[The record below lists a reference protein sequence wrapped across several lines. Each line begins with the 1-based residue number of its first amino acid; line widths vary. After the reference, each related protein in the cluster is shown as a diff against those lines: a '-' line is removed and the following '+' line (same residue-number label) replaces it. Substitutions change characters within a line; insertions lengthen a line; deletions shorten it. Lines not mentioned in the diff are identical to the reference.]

1 VGNPAAITPADSAN
15 LDQPGNQSF
24 YYHKDHQGSVR
35 ALTNDAGAVVNSYD
49 YDSYGNIKSSTETVP
64 QPFRYTGQQY
74 DAGAK
79 LYYYRHRTYDP
90 VTGRFL
96 QEDPLWFGAGD
107 LNTYRYVF
115 NNPVNLTDPMG
126 LSPAVNYGLL
136 QGAGI
141 AVAGATVQYGII
153 REANRRSISI
163 SGDAGAGYIVACTT
177 QAIAT
182 YFGALLNGEQNIG
195 MLDACNAGGQGV
207 DDAGRKIS
215 PLSATPPPG
224 DCGPGD
230 QRRLQDDVNRY
241 CKTRKFS
248 CNQTMKYS
256 VLLDHAQAGRNC
268 MNARN
273 RINNKC
279 FAGGDAT
286 HRNKALEALGTVNRC
301 EKLLWK

>member
-1 VGNPAAITPADSAN
+1 MGNPAAITPADSAN

-79 LYYYRHRTYDP
+79 LYYYRHRTYDS

-96 QEDPLWFGAGD
+96 QEDPLWFGGGD

-126 LSPAVNYGLL
+126 LSAVEYGLIR
-136 QGAGI
+136 GAG
-141 AVAGATVQYGII
+141 AAAAGARVLYGAVGV
-153 REANRRSISI
+153 ANRRAISVVA
-163 SGDAGAGYIVACTT
+163 GTGGLGAGYIVACTT
-177 QAIAT
+177 NAIAT

-195 MLDACNAGGQGV
+195 MLDACNAGGQGAQV
-207 DDAGRKIS
+207 SERRGDGGSGGAGGGAMS
-215 PLSATPPPG
+215 TPAPPPG
-224 DCGPGD
+224 GGCHEKWDIEYNRCSSRYWKLTHMHFMGGCKQRANERLAACLRGRSGPPEW
-230 QRRLQDDVNRY
+230 
-241 CKTRKFS
+241 
-248 CNQTMKYS
+248 
-256 VLLDHAQAGRNC
+256 
-268 MNARN
+268 
-273 RINNKC
+273 
-279 FAGGDAT
+279 GDADEENW
-286 HRNKALEALGTVNRC
+286 RNFGR
-301 EKLLWK
+301 